1 MKANIFESKLT
12 ECDVIILFRDVR
24 DGDMEDTVFLP
35 LIGPNLGDIDFD
47 PELVWRRHR
56 AMVKRTELGKSM
68 LADAIHARPDRLA
81 WFAEDLNI
89 ENE

>member
-47 PELVWRRHR
+47 PELV
-56 AMVKRTELGKSM
+56 
-68 LADAIHARPDRLA
+68 
-81 WFAEDLNI
+81 
-89 ENE
+89 